1 MRIVSIED
9 DENRVRKFKSE
20 FIGHDYVNYYDA
32 KSGIE
37 GLKGQISILLLDHD
51 LGGMIMV
58 DTADKNTGSEVVRY
72 MQKNAVDVDNIIV
85 HSLNEPAAQSMVS
98 NLKNA
103 GYANVYRIPFFSID
117 YSFTK
122 E

>member
-9 DENRVRKFKSE
+9 DENRVKKFKSE

-32 KSGIE
+32 QSGIE
-37 GLKGQISILLLDHD
+37 GLKGQISVLLLDHD

-72 MQKNAVDVDNIIV
+72 MQKNIIDVDNIIV